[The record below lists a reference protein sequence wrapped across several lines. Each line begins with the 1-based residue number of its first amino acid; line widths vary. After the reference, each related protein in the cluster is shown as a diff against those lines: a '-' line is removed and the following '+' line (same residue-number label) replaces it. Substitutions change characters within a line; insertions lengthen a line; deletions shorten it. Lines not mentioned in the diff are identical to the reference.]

1 MKGGVGDGDLPIRV
15 LIGRSSS
22 VRYRLHRRPHGGYRV
37 HGRIV
42 LVGGSGFIGSNL
54 ALALSKDSTKSV
66 LIAGRKPG
74 AASLLGK
81 LPQVGFHRIEFGPAT
96 DYTSLFQRDDVV
108 VHLVSSTTP
117 GTSNAAISGELD
129 DIVSAARM
137 LDACVAAGVSKVV
150 YVSSGG
156 AVYGAT
162 NGKSK
167 EDDSLD
173 PISTYG
179 LQKAAIEKLL
189 GIYGHQHG
197 LDYRIVRPSNPYGPW
212 QNPKK
217 GQGIVG
223 VFVHNAL
230 VGEPLVLYGK
240 GDTVRDFVY
249 IDDLVEGM
257 QRVLNY
263 EGEHRVFNLGSGE
276 GLPMNRIAK
285 EIRLQI
291 PGTTIAYAEG
301 RSADVPLNVLD
312 MTLFEGEMG
321 PIPRTEIGHG
331 VKKVIAHQR
340 ALLDAG
346 VL

>member
-1 MKGGVGDGDLPIRV
+1 M
-15 LIGRSSS
+15 RS
-22 VRYRLHRRPHGGYRV
+22 
-37 HGRIV
+37 RIV

-54 ALALSKDSTKSV
+54 ALALSRDSTKSV
-66 LIAGRKPG
+66 LVAGRKPG
-74 AASLLGK
+74 TASLLGR

-117 GTSNAAISGELD
+117 GTPNTDISGEFD
-129 DIVSAARM
+129 DIASTARM
-137 LDACVAAGVSKVV
+137 LDACVAVGVSKVI

-156 AVYGAT
+156 TVYGTT

-167 EDDSLD
+167 EGDSLN

-179 LQKAAIEKLL
+179 LQKVAIEKLL
-189 GIYGHQHG
+189 GVYGHQHG

-212 QNPKK
+212 QDPKK

-223 VFVHNAL
+223 VFVRNAL
-230 VGEPLVLYGK
+230 VGKPLVLYGK
-240 GDTVRDFVY
+240 RDTVRDFIC

-257 QRVLNY
+257 RRVLNY
-263 EGEHRVFNLGSGE
+263 EGVHRVFNLGSGE
-276 GLPMNRIAK
+276 GLSMNRIA
-285 EIRLQI
+285 EEVRLQI
-291 PGTTIAYAEG
+291 PGTTIAHAEG
-301 RSADVPLNVLD
+301 RSADVPLNILD

-321 PIPRTEIGHG
+321 PLPRTEIEYG

-340 ALLDAG
+340 TLLDAG

>member
-1 MKGGVGDGDLPIRV
+1 MP
-15 LIGRSSS
+15 
-22 VRYRLHRRPHGGYRV
+22 
-37 HGRIV
+37 GRIV

-54 ALALSKDSTKSV
+54 ALALSEDSAKSV
-66 LIAGRKPG
+66 LVAGRKPG
-74 AASLLGK
+74 AASLLDK
-81 LPQVGFHRIEFGPAT
+81 IPRAGFHRIEFGPAT

-117 GTSNAAISGELD
+117 GTSNIAISGEFD
-129 DIVSAARM
+129 DIVSTARM
-137 LDACVAAGVSKVV
+137 LDACVAVGVSKVV

-156 AVYGAT
+156 AVYGVT
-162 NGKSK
+162 SGKSR
-167 EDDSLD
+167 EGDSLD

-212 QNPKK
+212 QDPKK
-217 GQGIVG
+217 GQGIVS
-223 VFVHNAL
+223 VFVRNAL
-230 VGEPLVLYGK
+230 VGKPLVLYGK
-240 GDTVRDFVY
+240 GDTVRDFIY

-257 QRVLNY
+257 RRVLNY

-276 GLPMNRIAK
+276 GLSMNRIAE
-285 EIRLQI
+285 EICLRI
-291 PGTTIAYAEG
+291 PDTTIVRAEG
-301 RSADVPLNVLD
+301 RSTDVPLNVLD
-312 MTLFEGEMG
+312 MTLFENEMG
-321 PIPRTEIGHG
+321 PLPRAEIGHG